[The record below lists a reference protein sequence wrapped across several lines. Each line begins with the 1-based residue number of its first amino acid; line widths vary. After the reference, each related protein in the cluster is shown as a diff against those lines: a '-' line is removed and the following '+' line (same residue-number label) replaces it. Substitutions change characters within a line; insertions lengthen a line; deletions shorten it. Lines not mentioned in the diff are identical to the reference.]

1 MGLEYKLGFIGGGNI
16 AWAITSGAVKAGLY
30 TGQEII
36 ASDIARQRREMF
48 ANQLSAKATQD
59 NSEVMQGAELVI
71 MAVKPQRA
79 KEVLAPLAG
88 MLSQNQLVISIMAG
102 ITTSSI
108 EEVLGSEAVVVR
120 VMPNLALSVGQGMT
134 AVAAGANAGDQ
145 HVQAACRL
153 FDACGKTVIVEEEQ
167 MHAVTAISGSG
178 PAYFFYFA
186 EALIAAGIEAGLSQE
201 QAEMLAKQTC
211 LGAGKTLAQR
221 SEDPA
226 ELRRQVTSKGGTTAA
241 ALEVMQQEKVGEI
254 IGRAVAAAAKR
265 SEELGK

>member
-1 MGLEYKLGFIGGGNI
+1 MGLEYKLGFIGGGNM
-16 AWAITSGAVKAGLY
+16 AWAIASGAVKAGLY

-36 ASDIARQRREMF
+36 ASDIARQRREIF
-48 ANQLSAKATQD
+48 ANQLSAKATEN
-59 NSEVMQGAELVI
+59 NSEVMQGAELVVL
-71 MAVKPQRA
+71 AVKPQQA
-79 KEVLAPLAG
+79 KDVLAPLAG
-88 MLSQNQLVISIMAG
+88 ILGSEQLVISIMAG

-108 EEVLGSEAVVVR
+108 EEMLGSKAVVVR
-120 VMPNLALSVGQGMT
+120 AMPNLALSVGQGMT
-134 AVAAGANAGDQ
+134 AVAAGTHARPE

-153 FDACGKTVIVEEEQ
+153 FDSCGKTVIVQEKQ
-167 MHAVTAISGSG
+167 MHAVTAVSGSG
-178 PAYFFYFA
+178 PAYFFYFV
-186 EALIAAGIEAGLSQE
+186 EALIEAGIEAGLSQE

-254 IGRAVAAAAKR
+254 IGRAVSAAAKR